1 MDREGVEFITGD
13 ELCSSYIS
21 SYFIRMR
28 VRWVRKAV
36 LMGGARNVYKILV
49 GKPER
54 YTQIETSKVETCC
67 TIKQLYI
74 YLCRLLLH

>member
-1 MDREGVEFITGD
+1 
-13 ELCSSYIS
+13 
-21 SYFIRMR
+21 
-28 VRWVRKAV
+28 
-36 LMGGARNVYKILV
+36 MGGARNVYKILV